1 MYLSNLVTNLP
12 PFIELHLDSHCTGQR
27 FGVKG
32 CTPSDHPQSFPST
45 HKYHYQLLLLLSSLL
60 SNYLSTL
67 SYLTLINIT
76 TPYVCE
82 GTF

>member
-12 PFIELHLDSHCTGQR
+12 PFIELHLDSHSTGQR
-27 FGVKG
+27 LGVKG
-32 CTPSDHPQSFPST
+32 CTLSDYPQSFPST
-45 HKYHYQLLLLLSSLL
+45 HKYHHQLLVLLSSLL

-67 SYLTLINIT
+67 AYLTLIKIT
-76 TPYVCE
+76 PPYVCE

>member
-12 PFIELHLDSHCTGQR
+12 LFIELHLDSHSTGQR

-32 CTPSDHPQSFPST
+32 CTPSDYPQSFPST
-45 HKYHYQLLLLLSSLL
+45 HKYHYQLLLLSSLL
-60 SNYLSTL
+60 SNYLSIL
-67 SYLTLINIT
+67 SYLTLIKIT
-76 TPYVCE
+76 TPYARE